1 MLILI
6 YRGYLPTADCLLASF
21 ALPAYA
27 NSKQLSLNFSRR
39 AFVVMFG
46 NRIETKEPRVLS
58 GDNKLVER
66 CLQGDDSA
74 WEAVVNL
81 FGKRIYNLSYRYTNR
96 KDEAEDLAQEILI
109 RVYQNLKS
117 YRAES
122 GSFQNWIM
130 RVARNLIIDHYR
142 QVRRFPQTGG
152 SEELET
158 MNIRDDKIPNPQ
170 RAAEQMEASQFL
182 QGGLQALSPEL
193 KEAIVLRDL
202 EGMPYGDMAEL
213 LNVPEGTVKSRIN
226 RGRVELAKLL
236 MKRRSQLGMQA

>member
-1 MLILI
+1 
-6 YRGYLPTADCLLASF
+6 
-21 ALPAYA
+21 
-27 NSKQLSLNFSRR
+27 
-39 AFVVMFG
+39 MFG

-58 GDNKLVER
+58 GDTKLVER

-74 WEAVVNL
+74 WESVVNL

-96 KDEAEDLAQEILI
+96 RDEAEDLTQEILI

-122 GSFQNWIM
+122 GGFQNWIM

-142 QVRRFPQTGG
+142 QVRRFPQAGG

-158 MNIRDDKIPNPQ
+158 MNISDDRIPNPQ
-170 RAAEQMEASQFL
+170 RAAEQVEASQFL
-182 QGGLQALSPEL
+182 QGGLQSLSPEL

-202 EGMPYGDMAEL
+202 EGMAYGDMADL

-226 RGRVELAKLL
+226 RGRLELAKLL
-236 MKRRSQLGMQA
+236 MKRRSQFGTQV